1 MKKNI
6 KDLILERIN
15 EAQEEG
21 FQGVEIDLCYRAY
34 DVTSEVINELAADGY
49 DVIYSDYN
57 KDEAPLLLI
66 SWGD

>member
-15 EAQEEG
+15 EAKEEG

-34 DVTSEVINELAADGY
+34 DITTDIINEFASDGY

-57 KDEAPLLLI
+57 KDEPPLLLI

>member
-6 KDLILERIN
+6 KDLILERIS

>member
-15 EAQEEG
+15 EAKEEG
-21 FQGVEIDLCYRAY
+21 FQGIEIDLYYRAY

-49 DVIYSDYN
+49 DIIYSDYN

>member
-15 EAQEEG
+15 ETQEEG

>member
-34 DVTSEVINELAADGY
+34 DVTSEVINELAADCY

>member
-15 EAQEEG
+15 EAKEEG

-34 DVTSEVINELAADGY
+34 DVTSEVINEIAADGY
-49 DVIYSDYN
+49 DVIYADYN
-57 KDEAPLLLI
+57 QDETPLLLI
-66 SWGD
+66 SW

>member
-15 EAQEEG
+15 EAKEEG

-34 DVTSEVINELAADGY
+34 DVTSEVINEIAANGY
-49 DVIYSDYN
+49 DVIYAEYN
-57 KDEAPLLLI
+57 KDEPPLLLI
-66 SWGD
+66 SW